1 MTGVSTYEI
10 IKILNENSS
19 AKHDAYETFVGLRK
33 RYSEPW
39 RHHHN
44 FEHPREMF
52 GELLY
57 HKHLAK
63 DLGTI
68 AWAIMY
74 HDAVYDP
81 EATPGRNEELS
92 ARLAEANLPR
102 LAGSETARKVAAY
115 TRETFTHSDST
126 DDSDFDLFMDIDLAV
141 LGANP
146 RRYEKYARDIRL
158 EYAHIP
164 DEHYRLGRTAI
175 LTSLLNR
182 AEGSKLF
189 KTPDFYE
196 LYEDQARLNIAS
208 ELESL

>member
-1 MTGVSTYEI
+1 MAGVNTYEI
-10 IKILNENSS
+10 IKILGDNSTS
-19 AKHDAYETFVGLRK
+19 KDGAYEAFTGLHS
-33 RYSEPW
+33 RYNEPW
-39 RHHHN
+39 RHHHD

-52 GELLY
+52 GELFY
-57 HKHLAK
+57 HQHLAK
-63 DLGTI
+63 DLATI

-74 HDAVYDP
+74 HDAIYDP
-81 EATPGRNEELS
+81 QAPAGRNEELS
-92 ARLAEANLPR
+92 AQLAEAELPI
-102 LAGSETARKVAAY
+102 LIGDETAQKVAHY
-115 TRETFTHSDST
+115 TRETFTHSNSSN
-126 DDSDFDLFMDIDLAV
+126 DSDFDLFMDIDLAV
-141 LGANP
+141 LGASP
-146 RRYEKYARDIRL
+146 RRYEKYAHDIRL
-158 EYAHIP
+158 EYAHVP